1 VTILLW
7 TLGLPTVATL
17 LAIAWVVWSTRERG
31 PAETQDSVAAH
42 ERFKKAMSKPSGAK
56 PSAPRRGGS
65 APSAPQPRTA
75 QPLAAEPR
83 RPADTPSRR
92 AS

>member
-1 VTILLW
+1 LIILVW

-17 LAIAWVVWSTRERG
+17 LAIAWVSWSTRQRG
-31 PAETQDSVAAH
+31 PAETHESVAAH
-42 ERFKKAMSKPSGAK
+42 ERFKKAMAK
-56 PSAPRRGGS
+56 PPAPRRGGS
-65 APSAPQPRTA
+65 GALPAAPR
-75 QPLAAEPR
+75 PR

>member
-1 VTILLW
+1 MIILVW

-17 LAIAWVVWSTRERG
+17 LAIAWVSWSTRPRG
-31 PAETQDSVAAH
+31 PAETHESVAAH
-42 ERFKKAMSKPSGAK
+42 ERFKNAMAKKP
-56 PSAPRRGGS
+56 PTPR
-65 APSAPQPRTA
+65 Q
-75 QPLAAEPR
+75 R

>member
-1 VTILLW
+1 LIILVW

-17 LAIAWVVWSTRERG
+17 LAIAWVSWSTRQRG
-31 PAETQDSVAAH
+31 PAETHESVAAH
-42 ERFKKAMSKPSGAK
+42 ERFKTAMAK
-56 PSAPRRGGS
+56 PPAPRRSGS
-65 APSAPQPRTA
+65 GNPPAAPR
-75 QPLAAEPR
+75 PR

>member
-1 VTILLW
+1 LTILLW

-17 LAIAWVVWSTRERG
+17 LAIAWVMWSTRERG
-31 PAETQDSVAAH
+31 PAQTHESLAAH
-42 ERFKKAMSKPSGAK
+42 ERFKKAMAKQPGTKP
-56 PSAPRRGGS
+56 PAPRRGGG
-65 APSAPQPRTA
+65 APSTPK
-75 QPLAAEPR
+75 PR